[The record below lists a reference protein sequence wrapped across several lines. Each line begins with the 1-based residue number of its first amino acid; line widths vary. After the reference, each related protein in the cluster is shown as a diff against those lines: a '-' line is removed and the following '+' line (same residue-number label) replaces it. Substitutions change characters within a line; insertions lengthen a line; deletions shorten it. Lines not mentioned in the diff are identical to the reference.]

1 MRIPK
6 RVQMTLLCF
15 AVFCPILIW
24 AGFSK
29 TRLGLKTVYEAIKEA
44 TLPASAIFERMMLD
58 SRPWYGLC
66 AKYAATTV
74 SAFHEQVENDPVLK
88 AHYKN
93 FDWNRAYVFTAE
105 TDMDMHVAYRTPLT
119 IAWTKRKIRIPQGE
133 KLITDD
139 KTVIRTYCC
148 NQIADS
154 PLGPV
159 LPEEPPEGLL
169 QPSIKEKELPGS
181 MHPSLAK
188 GRAGSAGDIYAL
200 RVRAAPS
207 YQPTPNQP
215 SPPVVASKPSSPISQ
230 SSSPAVSSEAFL
242 PIFSPQRSP
251 PPIASA
257 AEAPPSQFIADP
269 LSVYISH
276 FRMYSSYADT
286 GLPSVVALKHPSRT
300 FSSIPP
306 VVLLEASPSTFPLL
320 RSPLPVVSVKETP
333 PLGLIPEPSSLLLIA
348 VGIIG
353 MGFYSWLR
361 RRRMK

>member
-1 MRIPK
+1 
-6 RVQMTLLCF
+6 MTLLCF

-44 TLPASAIFERMMLD
+44 TLPASAIFERMMPD

-66 AKYAATTV
+66 AKHAATTV
-74 SAFHEQVENDPVLK
+74 SAFHEQVEKDPVLK

-93 FDWNRAYVFTAE
+93 FDWNRAHVFTAE
-105 TDMDMHVAYRTPLT
+105 TDMDMHVAYRTPST
-119 IAWTKRKIRIPQGE
+119 IAWTKRKIRITQGE

-139 KTVIRTYCC
+139 KTIIRTYCC

-159 LPEEPPEGLL
+159 LPEEPPEELL
-169 QPSIKEKELPGS
+169 QPAIKEKARPGS